1 MTVRNYRIA
10 RIAGDGIG
18 PEVIGEA
25 ARITDRAGAK
35 HGFKVEWVEYPF
47 GASHYLATGEI
58 LPESAIKEMEDM
70 DAILLGAIGDPRVK
84 PGILERGVLL
94 TLRFHFDMYTN
105 LRPAKKYPRVPIP
118 IVMPDDKELDILV
131 VRENTEDLYMGM
143 GAASEGS
150 INYDM
155 EIKRGLYDLKGKLE
169 MELSPSCPSAVQ
181 LGIASEKG
189 IRRITARACCEARN
203 RGLTSFTLAS
213 KSNAMPQ
220 LYGFWE
226 EIAASEA
233 EKHGMEMKT
242 VNVDAL
248 CYHLVRNPWLY
259 DVILCPNL
267 FGDIVSDLLAGITG
281 GLGVAA
287 GANVGDRLGMYEPIH
302 GSAPDIAGTGKAN
315 PVAAVLSASLM
326 LASMG
331 EMDGAESIETAVTEY
346 LEKAEEKD
354 LPIEMGGNAS
364 TAKAGRAI
372 MERMG

>member
-1 MTVRNYRIA
+1 MTERRYRIA
-10 RIAGDGIG
+10 CIAGDGIG
-18 PEVIGEA
+18 PEVISEA
-25 ARITDRAGAK
+25 ARITDRAGEK
-35 HGFKVEWVEYPF
+35 HGFQVEWVEYPF

-105 LRPAKKYPRVPIP
+105 LRPAKKFPRVPIP
-118 IVMPDDKELDILV
+118 VIIPDDKELDILV

-143 GAASEGS
+143 GASSEGTIS
-150 INYDM
+150 YDM
-155 EIKRGLYDLKGKLE
+155 NIKRGLYDLKGKLE

-189 IRRITARACCEARN
+189 IRRITARACREARN

-233 EKHGMEMKT
+233 EKNGMEMKT

-315 PVAAVLSASLM
+315 PVAAILSASLM

-331 EMDGAESIETAVTEY
+331 EKDGAESIETAVTEY

-364 TAKAGRAI
+364 TIEAGRAI
-372 MERMG
+372 MERMV